1 MGYYIMG
8 IEALIMPLLMRD
20 YMGSGITEDAYTKYD
35 FKRSPLGIILR
46 KIKIYKYKRSK
57 YK

>member
-1 MGYYIMG
+1 MGR
-8 IEALIMPLLMRD
+8 EALIMPLLMKD